1 MSAAEPEV
9 SSECAYSLPHYRYIL
24 RRAKERY
31 WLPQVRD
38 VARALPERDFLL
50 IRHDIDITPWAAL
63 EMAELEHEE
72 GVHTT
77 YYFRLHAPYYNL
89 ADVSVM
95 RAVDRIA
102 ALGHEIGL
110 HYEPGYFE
118 ERGQDVLAGIRA
130 DLATWEA
137 LTGRPSDTIAQH
149 EPAKG
154 PVLEAL
160 NEMVP
165 DAYQPHLVRTIPYFG
180 DSGFHWREGCICGKL
195 DLPQFHTLIHP
206 HSWTIWDRDWQDVLR
221 AHAEDLGGRLSADM
235 ERYIA
240 SVEVY
245 LAQRPRLDREREER
259 YGS

>member
-1 MSAAEPEV
+1 MSVPEREV

-24 RRAKERY
+24 RKAQERH

-38 VARALPERDFLL
+38 VGRELPARPFFL

-102 ALGHEIGL
+102 ELGHEIGL

-118 ERGQDVLAGIRA
+118 ERDQDVVAGIRA

-137 LTGRPSDTIAQH
+137 LTGRPSETIAQH

-154 PVLEAL
+154 PVLEELNAL
-160 NEMVP
+160 AP
-165 DAYQPHLVRTIPYFG
+165 DAYQPHLVREIPYFG
-180 DSGFHWREGCICGKL
+180 DSGFHWREGCICTKL
-195 DLPQFHTLIHP
+195 HHDQLHTLIHP
-206 HSWTIWDRDWQDVLR
+206 HSWTIWDRPWQEVLR
-221 AHAEDLGGRLSADM
+221 AHAADLGGRQSADM

-245 LAQRPRLDREREER
+245 LRERPALDRAREER